1 MVRKIL
7 LGCGIASSVLYVA
20 SDILISWWDPNY
32 SYRDQSF
39 SELLAPGSPTRPLV
53 LVLLA
58 IPYGVL
64 VTAFGV
70 GVWASASRRGAGRIT
85 GALLVGYALTGAVT
99 GVFLS
104 APTRETL
111 DAGEETWR
119 NTMHLPGTAV
129 SVLCILLAIGSGSTL
144 LGRRFRNYSY
154 ATILAILVFGVLAGR
169 QIGQMGENQPTPW
182 LGIVERGNIY
192 AIMLWVAV
200 LAIGLLRAPK
210 SEGEG

>member
-7 LGCGIASSVLYVA
+7 LGCGIASSVLYA
-20 SDILISWWDPNY
+20 SYDILISWWDPNY

-64 VTAFGV
+64 ETGFGV

-85 GALLVGYALTGAVT
+85 GALLVGYAVTGAVT

-104 APTRETL
+104 APTREVL
-111 DAGEETWR
+111 EAGKETWR

-129 SVLCILLAIGSGSTL
+129 SVLSILLAIGFGSTL
-144 LGRRFRNYSY
+144 LGRRFRYFSY

-169 QIGQMGENQPTPW
+169 QIGQMSANEPTPW
-182 LGIVERGNIY
+182 LGIVERGNVY

-200 LAIGLLRAPK
+200 LAIGLLSAQK
-210 SEGEG
+210 SE

>member
-39 SELLAPGSPTRPLV
+39 SELLAPGSPTRPPLLV
-53 LVLLA
+53 LNG

-70 GVWASASRRGAGRIT
+70 GVWASAGRRRAGRIA
-85 GALLVGYALTGAVT
+85 GALLVGYAVIGAVG

-111 DAGEETWR
+111 EAGEETWR
-119 NTMHLPGTAV
+119 NTLHLPGTAV
-129 SVLCILLAIGSGSTL
+129 SVLCILLAIGFGSTL
-144 LGRRFRNYSY
+144 LGRRFRYYSY
-154 ATILAILVFGVLAGR
+154 ASILAILVFGVLTSL
-169 QIGQMGENQPTPW
+169 QVDQMEANQPTPW
-182 LGIVERGNIY
+182 MGIVERGNVY

-200 LAIGLLRAPK
+200 LAIGLLRAQK
-210 SEGEG
+210 SE

>member
-70 GVWASASRRGAGRIT
+70 GVWASTSRRGAGRIT
-85 GALLVGYALTGAVT
+85 GALLVGYALIGAVT

-111 DAGEETWR
+111 EAGEETWR
-119 NTMHLPGTAV
+119 NTLHLPGTAV
-129 SVLCILLAIGSGSTL
+129 SVLCILLAIGFGSTL
-144 LGRRFRNYSY
+144 LGRRFRYYSY
-154 ATILAILVFGVLAGR
+154 ATILAILVFGVLTGV
-169 QIGQMGENQPTPW
+169 QVGQMEANQPTPW
-182 LGIVERGNIY
+182 MGIVERGNIY

-200 LAIGLLRAPK
+200 LAIGLLGAQK
-210 SEGEG
+210 SE

>member
-20 SDILISWWDPNY
+20 SDVLISWWDPSY

-39 SELLAPGSPTRPLV
+39 SELLVPGSPTRPLV
-53 LVLLA
+53 LVLNA

-70 GVWASASRRGAGRIT
+70 GVWASASRRRAGRFT
-85 GALLVGYALTGAVT
+85 GALLVGYAVIGAVT

-104 APTRETL
+104 AATREVL
-111 DAGEETWR
+111 EAGQETWR

-129 SVLCILLAIGSGSTL
+129 SVLCILLAMGFGSTL
-144 LGRRFRNYSY
+144 IGRRFRYFSY
-154 ATILAILVFGVLAGR
+154 AAILAILVFGVLAGLQAER
-169 QIGQMGENQPTPW
+169 VEANQPTPW
-182 LGIVERGNIY
+182 LGIVERGNVY

-200 LAIGLLRAPK
+200 LAIGLLRAQK
-210 SEGEG
+210 SE

>member
-39 SELLAPGSPTRPLV
+39 SELLAPGSPTRALV

-70 GVWASASRRGAGRIT
+70 GVWASASRRRAGRIS
-85 GALLVGYALTGAVT
+85 GALLVGYAVTGAVT
-99 GVFLS
+99 GMFLS
-104 APTRETL
+104 APTREVL
-111 DAGEETWR
+111 EAGEETWR
-119 NTMHLPGTAV
+119 STLHLPGTAV
-129 SVLCILLAIGSGSTL
+129 SVLCILLAIGFGSTL
-144 LGRRFRNYSY
+144 LSRRFRNFSY
-154 ATILAILVFGVLAGR
+154 ATILAILVFGVLAGI
-169 QIGQMGENQPTPW
+169 QIGQMEAGEPTPW
-182 LGIVERGNIY
+182 LGIVERGNVY
-192 AIMLWVAV
+192 AIMLWVSV
-200 LAIGLLRAPK
+200 LAIGLLRAKK
-210 SEGEG
+210 SE

>member
-70 GVWASASRRGAGRIT
+70 GVWASASRRRAGRIT
-85 GALLVGYALTGAVT
+85 GALLVGYAVIGAVT

-104 APTRETL
+104 AATREVL
-111 DAGEETWR
+111 EAGEETWR

-129 SVLCILLAIGSGSTL
+129 SVLCILLAIGFGSTL
-144 LGRRFRNYSY
+144 LGRRSRYFSY
-154 ATILAILVFGVLAGR
+154 ASILTILVFGVLAGLQAKR
-169 QIGQMGENQPTPW
+169 VEANQPTPW

-192 AIMLWVAV
+192 AIMLWVVV
-200 LAIGLLRAPK
+200 LAIGLLLAQK
-210 SEGEG
+210 SE

>member
-1 MVRKIL
+1 MRKNL

-20 SDILISWWDPNY
+20 SDILVSWWDPNY

-53 LVLLA
+53 LVVLA

-104 APTRETL
+104 APTREVL
-111 DAGEETWR
+111 EEGEETWR

-129 SVLCILLAIGSGSTL
+129 SVLCILLAIGFGSTL
-144 LGRRFRNYSY
+144 LGRRFRYFSY
-154 ATILAILVFGVLAGR
+154 ATIVAILVFGVLAGL
-169 QIGQMGENQPTPW
+169 QVGQMEAGEPTPW
-182 LGIVERGNIY
+182 LGIVERGNVY
-192 AIMLWVAV
+192 AIMLWISV
-200 LAIGLLRAPK
+200 LAIGLLRAQK
-210 SEGEG
+210 AE

>member
-70 GVWASASRRGAGRIT
+70 GVWASASRRRAGRIT
-85 GALLVGYALTGAVT
+85 GALLVGYAVIGAVT

-104 APTRETL
+104 AATREVL
-111 DAGEETWR
+111 EAGEETWR

-129 SVLCILLAIGSGSTL
+129 SVLCILLGMGFGSTL
-144 LGRRFRNYSY
+144 LGRRFRYFSY
-154 ATILAILVFGVLAGR
+154 ASILTILVFGVLAGLQAER
-169 QIGQMGENQPTPW
+169 VEANQPTPW
-182 LGIVERGNIY
+182 LGIVERGNVY

-200 LAIGLLRAPK
+200 LAIGLLRAQK
-210 SEGEG
+210 SE

>member
-1 MVRKIL
+1 MIRKIL
-7 LGCGIASSVLYVA
+7 LGSGIASSVLYIA
-20 SDILISWWDPNY
+20 TDILISWWDPNY

-53 LVLLA
+53 LVLLG

-70 GVWASASRRGAGRIT
+70 GVWQAVGGRRTGRIT

-104 APTRETL
+104 AATREVL
-111 DAGEETWR
+111 EAGKETWR
-119 NTMHLPGTAV
+119 NNLHVPGTAV
-129 SVLCILLAIGSGSTL
+129 SVLCVLLAIGFGSTL
-144 LGRRFRNYSY
+144 LDKRFRYYSY
-154 ATILAILVFGVLAGR
+154 ATILAMLLFGVLAGAQAGR
-169 QIGQMGENQPTPW
+169 IEANQPTPW

-200 LAIGLLRAPK
+200 LAIGLLRAHK
-210 SEGEG
+210 SE

>member
-20 SDILISWWDPNY
+20 SDIFISWWDPNY

-70 GVWASASRRGAGRIT
+70 GVWQAAGGRRTGRIT
-85 GALLVGYALTGAVT
+85 GALLVGYAVTGAVT

-104 APTRETL
+104 AATREVL
-111 DAGEETWR
+111 EAGKETWR
-119 NTMHLPGTAV
+119 NNLHIPGTAV
-129 SVLCILLAIGSGSTL
+129 SVLCVLLAIGFGSTL
-144 LGRRFRNYSY
+144 LGRRFRYYSY
-154 ATILAILVFGVLAGR
+154 ATILAILLFGVLAGAQAGR
-169 QIGQMGENQPTPW
+169 IEANQPTPW
-182 LGIVERGNIY
+182 LGIEERGNVY
-192 AIMLWVAV
+192 AIMLWVV
-200 LAIGLLRAPK
+200 GLAMGLLRAQK
-210 SEGEG
+210 SE

>member
-7 LGCGIASSVLYVA
+7 LICGIASSVLYVA

-39 SELLAPGSPTRPLV
+39 SELLAPGSPTRPV
-53 LVLLA
+53 MLVLLA

-70 GVWASASRRGAGRIT
+70 GVWASAGRRRAGRIA
-85 GALLVGYALTGAVT
+85 GALLVGYAVIGAVG

-111 DAGEETWR
+111 EAGEETWR
-119 NTMHLPGTAV
+119 NNLHIPATAV
-129 SVLCILLAIGSGSTL
+129 MILSILLAMGFGSTL
-144 LGRRFRNYSY
+144 LGRRFRYFSY
-154 ATILAILVFGVLAGR
+154 AMILAILAFGVLAGLQADR
-169 QIGQMGENQPTPW
+169 VAANQPTPW
-182 LGIVERGNIY
+182 LGIVERGNVY

-200 LAIGLLRAPK
+200 LALGLLRAQK
-210 SEGEG
+210 SE

>member
-1 MVRKIL
+1 MLRRIL
-7 LGCGIASSVLYVA
+7 LLCGIVSSVLYVA

-64 VTAFGV
+64 VVGFGV

-85 GALLVGYALTGAVT
+85 GALLVGYAITGALT

-111 DAGEETWR
+111 EAGEETWR
-119 NTMHLPGTAV
+119 NTLHLPGTAV
-129 SVLCILLAIGSGSTL
+129 SVLCILLAIGFGSTL
-144 LGRRFRNYSY
+144 LGRRFRYYSY
-154 ATILAILVFGVLAGR
+154 ATILAILVFGVLAGV
-169 QIGQMGENQPTPW
+169 QVGQMAENQPTPW

-192 AIMLWVAV
+192 AIMFWVAM
-200 LAIGLLRAPK
+200 LAIGLLRAQKP
-210 SEGEG
+210 E

>member
-7 LGCGIASSVLYVA
+7 VGCGIASSVLYVA
-20 SDILISWWDPNY
+20 SDILVSWWDPNY

-70 GVWASASRRGAGRIT
+70 GVWASASRRRAGRIT

-111 DAGEETWR
+111 QAGKETWR
-119 NTMHLPGTAV
+119 NILHLPGTAV
-129 SVLCILLAIGSGSTL
+129 SVLSILLAIGFGSTL
-144 LGRRFRNYSY
+144 LGRRFRYFSY
-154 ATILAILVFGVLAGR
+154 ATILAIVVFGVLTSL
-169 QIGQMGENQPTPW
+169 QIGQMAANQPTPW
-182 LGIVERGNIY
+182 MGIEERINIY
-192 AIMLWVAV
+192 ATMLWMAV
-200 LAIGLLRAPK
+200 LAIGLLRAQK
-210 SEGEG
+210 AR

>member
-70 GVWASASRRGAGRIT
+70 GVWASTSRRGAGRIT
-85 GALLVGYALTGAVT
+85 GALLVGYALIGAVT

-111 DAGEETWR
+111 EAGEETWR
-119 NTMHLPGTAV
+119 NTLHLPGTAV
-129 SVLCILLAIGSGSTL
+129 SVLCILLAIGFGSTL
-144 LGRRFRNYSY
+144 LGRRFRYFSY
-154 ATILAILVFGVLAGR
+154 ATILAILVFGVLTGV
-169 QIGQMGENQPTPW
+169 QVGQMEANQPTPW
-182 LGIVERGNIY
+182 MGIVERGNIY

-200 LAIGLLRAPK
+200 LAIGLLGAQK
-210 SEGEG
+210 SE

>member
-7 LGCGIASSVLYVA
+7 LGCGIASSALYVA
-20 SDILISWWDPNY
+20 SDILVSWWDPNY

-85 GALLVGYALTGAVT
+85 GAMLLGYAVIGALT

-111 DAGEETWR
+111 EAGEETWR
-119 NTMHLPGTAV
+119 NTLHLPGTAAMI
-129 SVLCILLAIGSGSTL
+129 LCILLAIGFGSTL
-144 LGRRFRNYSY
+144 LGRRFPGFS
-154 ATILAILVFGVLAGR
+154 F
-169 QIGQMGENQPTPW
+169 
-182 LGIVERGNIY
+182 
-192 AIMLWVAV
+192 
-200 LAIGLLRAPK
+200 APMP
-210 SEGEG
+210 

>member
-1 MVRKIL
+1 MLRKIL
-7 LGCGIASSVLYVA
+7 LGCGIASSVLYVVA
-20 SDILISWWDPNY
+20 DILISWWDPNY

-58 IPYGVL
+58 VPYGVL

-70 GVWASASRRGAGRIT
+70 GVWASASRRRAGRIT

-111 DAGEETWR
+111 EAGEETWR
-119 NTMHLPGTAV
+119 NRMHLPGTAV
-129 SVLCILLAIGSGSTL
+129 SVLCILLAIGFGSTL
-144 LGRRFRNYSY
+144 LGRRFRYYSY
-154 ATILAILVFGVLAGR
+154 ATILAIVVFGVLAGR
-169 QIGQMGENQPTPW
+169 QIGQMGANQPTPW
-182 LGIVERGNIY
+182 LGIVERGNVY
-192 AIMLWVAV
+192 AIMLWVSV
-200 LAIGLLRAPK
+200 LAIGLLRAQQTR
-210 SEGEG
+210 

>member
-53 LVLLA
+53 LVLNA

-70 GVWASASRRGAGRIT
+70 GVWASASRRRAGRIT
-85 GALLVGYALTGAVT
+85 GALLVGYAVIGALT

-104 APTRETL
+104 APTREVL
-111 DAGEETWR
+111 EAGEETWR
-119 NTMHLPGTAV
+119 NRMHLPGTAV
-129 SVLCILLAIGSGSTL
+129 SVLCILLAIGFGSTL
-144 LGRRFRNYSY
+144 LGRRFRYYSY
-154 ATILAILVFGVLAGR
+154 ASILAILVFGVLTSL
-169 QIGQMGENQPTPW
+169 QVDQMEANQPTPW
-182 LGIVERGNIY
+182 MGIVERGNVY

-200 LAIGLLRAPK
+200 LAIGLLRAQNAR
-210 SEGEG
+210 

>member
-70 GVWASASRRGAGRIT
+70 GVWASTSRRGAGRIT
-85 GALLVGYALTGAVT
+85 GAMLVGYALIGAVT

-111 DAGEETWR
+111 EAGEETWR
-119 NTMHLPGTAV
+119 NTLHLPGTAV
-129 SVLCILLAIGSGSTL
+129 SVLCILLAIGFGSTL
-144 LGRRFRNYSY
+144 LGRRFRYYSY
-154 ATILAILVFGVLAGR
+154 ATILAILVFGVLTGV
-169 QIGQMGENQPTPW
+169 QVGQMEANQPTPW
-182 LGIVERGNIY
+182 MGIVERGNIY

-200 LAIGLLRAPK
+200 LAIGLLGAQK
-210 SEGEG
+210 SE